1 MSKFDDIKELLSN
14 AFPKFPNILQIEL
27 RAEFSVIDYKGQSFI
42 IVSIDFDDNT
52 FILKINGVET
62 TGETHLI

>member
-42 IVSIDFDDNT
+42 LSLSVLISMI
-52 FILKINGVET
+52 I
-62 TGETHLI
+62 HLF